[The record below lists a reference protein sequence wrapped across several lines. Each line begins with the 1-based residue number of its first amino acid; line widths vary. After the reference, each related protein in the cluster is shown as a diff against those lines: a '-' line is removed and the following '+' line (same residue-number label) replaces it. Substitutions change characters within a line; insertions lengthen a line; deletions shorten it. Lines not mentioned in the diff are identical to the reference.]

1 MTDDG
6 STMAKGSIMAEGS
19 TKLIVFDWDGTLSD
33 SVSRIVNCIQ
43 LAAADHQ
50 MPAPTFDQAKD
61 IIGLGLREAVGQL
74 FPDAEQALIE
84 EFSLSYS
91 AHYRSQDSNPCDFFP
106 NVLDTLEQLR
116 DQGYLLAVATG
127 KSRAGLDRALGAT
140 GLGELFHGSRC
151 ADETASKPQPLMLE
165 QLLQQFDLQP
175 QQALMVGDTEFDMEM
190 AVNAAMPRLGV
201 SYGAHHADRL
211 QRYQPI
217 ACIDHFAEIINL
229 L

>member
-1 MTDDG
+1 MTDKG
-6 STMAKGSIMAEGS
+6 STVAKGS

-33 SVSRIVNCIQ
+33 SVSRIVSCIQ

-50 MPAPTFDQAKD
+50 MLAPTFDQAKD
-61 IIGLGLREAVGQL
+61 IIGLGLREAIGQL
-74 FPDAEQALIE
+74 FPDAEEALVE

-106 NVLDTLEQLR
+106 NVLDTLQQLR
-116 DQGYLLAVATG
+116 DQDYLLAVATG
-127 KSRAGLDRALGAT
+127 KSRAGLDRVLGAT
-140 GLGELFHGSRC
+140 GLAELFHGSRC

-165 QLLQQFDLQP
+165 QLLQEFNLQP

-201 SYGAHHADRL
+201 SYGAHHANRL

>member
-127 KSRAGLDRALGAT
+127 KSRAGLDRVLGAT

-217 ACIDHFAEIINL
+217 ACIDHFADIINL

>member
-6 STMAKGSIMAEGS
+6 STVAKGSIMAEGS

-61 IIGLGLREAVGQL
+61 VIGLGLREAVGQL

-127 KSRAGLDRALGAT
+127 KSRAGLDRVLGAT

-165 QLLQQFDLQP
+165 QLLQEFNLQP
-175 QQALMVGDTEFDMEM
+175 GQALMVGDTEFDMEM
-190 AVNAAMPRLGV
+190 AANAAMPRLGV